1 MCVML
6 ACPCSTG
13 ATRYVQKHAG
23 TQAAPAAQQC
33 HKMRHKQCASVSI
46 PHRLATKVSSSAETL
61 PVPAASVVATAVR
74 ATSAADSVPA
84 MAAALPG
91 LKPYLEAEA
100 GGWVQVLED
109 MSTSG
114 WVQVLED
121 TCRPS
126 PMAMVY
132 TRRTVQRRSFPH
144 SPAKPQQKGT
154 KNDKVA
160 VSVAVF
166 PVHLRHEVASKIL
179 AVFSRHRPSSATHHH
194 KHKRYSL
201 LTGAMRGHAH
211 CTHAVLAHLA
221 VDAKASNT
229 WAAEICANQGCHT
242 THRVH
247 HNAACRGSMGG

>member
-1 MCVML
+1 
-6 ACPCSTG
+6 
-13 ATRYVQKHAG
+13 
-23 TQAAPAAQQC
+23 
-33 HKMRHKQCASVSI
+33 MRHKQCASVSI

-91 LKPYLEAEA
+91 LKPYLQAEA
-100 GGWVQVLED
+100 GGWVQVL
-109 MSTSG
+109 
-114 WVQVLED
+114 QD

-132 TRRTVQRRSFPH
+132 TGRTVQRRSFPH

-166 PVHLRHEVASKIL
+166 PVHLRHEVVRKIL
-179 AVFSRHRPSSATHHH
+179 AAFSRHRPSSATHHH

-201 LTGAMRGHAH
+201 LTSAMRGHAH
-211 CTHAVLAHLA
+211 CTHAVFAHLA

-247 HNAACRGSMGG
+247 HNAACRGSRGRMMR

>member
-100 GGWVQVLED
+100 EAGGWVQVL
-109 MSTSG
+109 
-114 WVQVLED
+114 QD

-132 TRRTVQRRSFPH
+132 TRRTVCR
-144 SPAKPQQKGT
+144 
-154 KNDKVA
+154 
-160 VSVAVF
+160 
-166 PVHLRHEVASKIL
+166 
-179 AVFSRHRPSSATHHH
+179 
-194 KHKRYSL
+194 
-201 LTGAMRGHAH
+201 
-211 CTHAVLAHLA
+211 CTHAGLCKDAHSLTHQPNHSKK
-221 VDAKASNT
+221 VPRPTRLPLVSRYSRFT
-229 WAAEICANQGCHT
+229 CAM
-242 THRVH
+242 R
-247 HNAACRGSMGG
+247 